1 MRSLGESEESVG
13 WTKIKTRSARKR
25 RGVTRRDAEIARL
38 RRGPDSNIV
47 LGIGRSTSLSEPTRS
62 GAIGHEIHAT
72 DHNCMCVLLF
82 FYGKAAYLRSRGVA
96 NRFT

>member
-25 RGVTRRDAEIARL
+25 RGVTRRECDAEIARP

-62 GAIGHEIHAT
+62 GAIGHEIYAA
-72 DHNCMCVLLF
+72 DRNYMCVFLF
-82 FYGKAAYLRSRGVA
+82 FSTEKRLICDRVS
-96 NRFT
+96 